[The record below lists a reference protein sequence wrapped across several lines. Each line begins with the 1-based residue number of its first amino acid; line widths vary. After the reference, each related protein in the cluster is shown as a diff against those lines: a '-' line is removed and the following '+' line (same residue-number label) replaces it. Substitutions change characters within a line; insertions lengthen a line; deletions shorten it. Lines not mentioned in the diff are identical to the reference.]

1 MTIAISAFSLTSVVA
16 AETVYLWLI
25 SISGVI
31 TIIVWMSIC
40 VSQFFRKHYVADG
53 GKLEDLKFKTPLY
66 PLVPILGFGLYGII
80 LISLIFIP
88 EQRLES
94 IALYHLSS
102 FATRT
107 ITLKLRKELLLT
119 LVVKVKLAKLCNTI
133 LIYKRPHIAF
143 TLCAVFYHF
152 NSL

>member
-1 MTIAISAFSLTSVVA
+1 MTISISAFSLLTSVVA

-40 VSQFFRKHYVADG
+40 VSQFFFRKHYLAEG

-88 EQRLES
+88 EQRLG
-94 IALYHLSS
+94 IYCTVPFIIFCYTYYH
-102 FATRT
+102 F
-107 ITLKLRKELLLT
+107 
-119 LVVKVKLAKLCNTI
+119 KVKKRISTNTHSESEI
-133 LIYKRPHIAF
+133 SE
-143 TLCAVFYHF
+143 TM
-152 NSL
+152 

>member
-1 MTIAISAFSLTSVVA
+1 MVNFYFWSHYNHCL
-16 AETVYLWLI
+16 
-25 SISGVI
+25 
-31 TIIVWMSIC
+31 MSIC

-88 EQRLES
+88 EQRLG
-94 IALYHLSS
+94 IYCTVPFII
-102 FATRT
+102 FATLT
-107 ITLKLRKELLLT
+107 ITLKLRKEFLLT
-119 LVVKVKLAKLCNTI
+119 LLVKIKLARLYNTC
-133 LIYKRPHIAF
+133 LYKRPHMAF
-143 TLCAVFYHF
+143 TSCAVFHPS

>member
-1 MTIAISAFSLTSVVA
+1 MTIAISAFSLLTSVVA

-40 VSQFFRKHYVADG
+40 VSQFFFRKHYVADG

-102 FATRT
+102 FATLT
-107 ITLKLRKELLLT
+107 ITLKLRKEFLLT
-119 LVVKVKLAKLCNTI
+119 LLVKIKLARLYNTL
-133 LIYKRPHIAF
+133 LI
-143 TLCAVFYHF
+143 
-152 NSL
+152 

>member
-1 MTIAISAFSLTSVVA
+1 MVNFHFWRHNNHCLDVN
-16 AETVYLWLI
+16 LCL
-25 SISGVI
+25 SIL
-31 TIIVWMSIC
+31 
-40 VSQFFRKHYVADG
+40 FRKHYVADG

-88 EQRLES
+88 EQRLG
-94 IALYHLSS
+94 IYCTVPFIIFCYTYYH
-102 FATRT
+102 F
-107 ITLKLRKELLLT
+107 KVKKELLLT